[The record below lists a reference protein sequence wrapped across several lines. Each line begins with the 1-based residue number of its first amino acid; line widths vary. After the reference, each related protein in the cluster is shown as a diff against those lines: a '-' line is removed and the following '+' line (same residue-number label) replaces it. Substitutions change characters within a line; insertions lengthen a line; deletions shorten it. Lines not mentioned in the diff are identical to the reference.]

1 MKLETVSIP
10 GTVRRIETG
19 TFKGCSALETVI
31 LQDGVE
37 EIGEEAF
44 SSCHN
49 LLGLRIPD
57 SLRLI
62 GKDAF
67 EGAAEYTDDGRVF
80 PDFLLPSRDVVIED
94 DWFKYVADTYNRYK

>member
-1 MKLETVSIP
+1 M
-10 GTVRRIETG
+10 
-19 TFKGCSALETVI
+19 
-31 LQDGVE
+31 E

-44 SSCHN
+44 SNCRN
-49 LLGLRIPD
+49 LLELRIPD
-57 SLRLI
+57 SLRII

-67 EGAAEYTDDGRVF
+67 DCAVECTDEGRVF